1 MGKATVVPM
10 TSEHYFSASPQSP
23 LQESFRDVVL
33 RGTPV
38 TVTTASGTFSP
49 GGVDRGTE
57 VLLKYAPTPP
67 ARGTFLDVGCGWG
80 PIALALA
87 LESPKARIYGIDIN
101 ERARHSALWNAENLG
116 LENITICSPDEVPAD
131 ISFDL
136 IWSNP
141 PVRVGKAELRAI
153 VSRWLAHLS
162 PAGEAWLVIA
172 KKLGG
177 DSLHEWINS
186 GAAGSFQAQRIE
198 TAKGFRVL
206 RVTRA

>member
-1 MGKATVVPM
+1 M

-23 LQESFRDVVL
+23 LQESFHDVVL

-67 ARGTFLDVGCGWG
+67 EQGTFVDVGCGWG
-80 PIALALA
+80 PLSLALA
-87 LESPKARIYGIDIN
+87 LESPEATIYGIDIN
-101 ERARHSALWNAENLG
+101 ERARHSAHWNAENLG
-116 LENITICSPDEVPAD
+116 LRNITICHPDEVPAD
-131 ISFDL
+131 TSFDL

-153 VSRWLAHLS
+153 VSRWLGRLT
-162 PAGEAWLVIA
+162 PAGEAWFVIA

-177 DSLHEWINS
+177 DSLQEWINS
-186 GAAGSFQAQRIE
+186 GAAGSFHADRAE

-206 RVTRA
+206 QVTRV